1 MTTLADQD
9 DAITNL
15 HVTVREWKDDIVFL
29 YGIKEGRTD
38 RSYGIHVAKIAGV
51 PKNVV
56 ERANELLETLSVHT
70 QQASVE
76 SLQQPAAPQMSLFT
90 EYLPSPLI
98 DALKDIDI
106 NSLSPIEAFDVLREF
121 NRRASGEDDR

>member
-1 MTTLADQD
+1 
-9 DAITNL
+9 
-15 HVTVREWKDDIVFL
+15 
-29 YGIKEGRTD
+29 
-38 RSYGIHVAKIAGV
+38 VAKIAGV

-106 NSLSPIEAFDVLREF
+106 NSLSPIEAFELLREF